1 MNLPIG
7 MLVAHPRP
15 LIVSL
20 WLACRL
26 RRVSAAARTQLR
38 LQRPRLMPRL
48 SSPLSGLCAIDA
60 GYKSPDNSV
69 KVCPGGCSGRGL
81 CYDGTCFCEPWSAG
95 SRCELDAHGTT
106 AIFESGPR
114 RRVLADS
121 SHAAGL
127 PRKALNHTRGLA
139 VTHGSTVCSQAAG
152 SSGSGSPPMP
162 RSRMRKA

>member
-1 MNLPIG
+1 MNLPMG

-20 WLACRL
+20 WLACGL
-26 RRVSAAARTQLR
+26 RRVSAAACPAACNGHGSCLV
-38 LQRPRLMPRL
+38 
-48 SSPLSGLCAIDA
+48 SGLCACDA
-60 GYKSPDNSV
+60 GYTSPDCSV

-81 CYDGTCFCEPWSAG
+81 CYDGTCFCEPRSAG

-127 PRKALNHTRGLA
+127 PRKALNHTSGLA
-139 VTHGSTVCSQAAG
+139 VTHGSTLCSQAAG